1 MIIFSSL
8 GDYTCLSISF
18 KFERMYSYFLIHV
31 YGPCALIVMM
41 SWLSFLIPRNH
52 TPARIS
58 LGITALLTT
67 VTVLNMSNNS
77 MPKVYFLHES
87 TTFYN
92 KATLSDSQ
100 FGFRKCH

>member
-1 MIIFSSL
+1 
-8 GDYTCLSISF
+8 
-18 KFERMYSYFLIHV
+18 MYSYFLIHV

-77 MPKVYFLHES
+77 MPKVCLKRENNFFDL
-87 TTFYN
+87 
-92 KATLSDSQ
+92 
-100 FGFRKCH
+100 RII